1 MDYSSAIEQF
11 LLDMGC
17 SVRPVTSISETSYEV
32 EIYYSDEEI
41 ETYLNHG
48 TEILL
53 TLSDVHIEE
62 DMGGDRQYLVC
73 DIDFS
78 NIEVP
83 GLKDSQGRFYDFSRG
98 INMALSLLEEVAVNT
113 KRIINRISE
122 DIVEGQ
128 LWIEL

>member
-1 MDYSSAIEQF
+1 MDYSSVIEQF
-11 LLDMGC
+11 FIDMGC

-32 EIYYSDEEI
+32 EIYYTDEEI

-53 TLSDVHIEE
+53 TLSDVHVEE
-62 DMGGDRQYLVC
+62 DGDRQYVVG
-73 DIDFS
+73 DVDFS

-83 GLKDSQGRFYDFSRG
+83 GLKDSQDRFYDFDRG

-113 KRIINRISE
+113 KRIINNI
-122 DIVEGQ
+122 
-128 LWIEL
+128 L